1 MYNYPQS
8 GTICQL
14 KTIAAGEISQPQFA
28 LQQQIML

>member
-14 KTIAAGEISQPQFA
+14 KTIAAGELSRQ
-28 LQQQIML
+28 